1 MKLWSGRFKE
11 SVDYSLEKFLNSIEY
26 DNRLALYDIKGSIAH
41 VKMLGSTGIIS
52 QEDTKRIEQ
61 GLESILR
68 DVIEGSVE
76 WDISQED
83 IHMNIENLLID
94 RIGEV
99 GKKLH
104 TARSRNDQV
113 ALDIRMYLKEEI
125 KEIQILTKGL
135 LMKLHEMAI
144 VNIDVILPGYTHL
157 QRAQPISLAHHLL
170 AYFEMFLRDY
180 ERFED
185 VYRRTDVLPLGSGAL
200 AGVPYP
206 IDRELV
212 RAELDFSDISRNSL
226 DAVSDRDFAIDFLS
240 ASSILIMHLSRFCEE
255 LIFWTSQEYDFAVM
269 SDKYSTGSSIMP
281 QKKNPDVAELIR
293 GKTGR
298 IYGNLMSLLTTM
310 KGLPLAYNKDMQEDK
325 EPIFDTVD
333 TIKGCLKA
341 FTPMI
346 ASMEFRKDNMLK
358 ATKKGFLNATD
369 LADYLVGKGI
379 PFREAHRVVGEL
391 VYKCEKESIT
401 LQELELEEL
410 KKHGPFEGDVYSA
423 IDINACVNK
432 KTSYGGTAIS
442 NIKEILKIYNEILNK
457 IL

>member
-11 SVDYSLEKFLNSIEY
+11 TVDYSLEKFLNSIEY
-26 DNRLALYDIKGSIAH
+26 DYRLALYDIKGSIAH
-41 VKMLGSTGIIS
+41 VKMLGNTGIIS
-52 QEDTKRIEQ
+52 QEDTNRIEQ

-68 DVIEGSVE
+68 DVLDGSVE

-83 IHMNIENLLID
+83 IHMNIEKLLID
-94 RIGEV
+94 SIGEV

-135 LMKLHEMAI
+135 LMKLHEMAT

-255 LIFWTSQEYDFAVM
+255 LIFWTSQEYGFAVM

-293 GKTGR
+293 GKTGK

-333 TIKGCLKA
+333 TMKGCLKA

-346 ASMEFRKDNMLK
+346 ASMEIRKDNMLK

-401 LQELELEEL
+401 LQEIELEEL

-442 NIKEILKIYNEILNK
+442 NIKEMIKIYNEILDK